1 MLDGILG
8 LLEPALGVVSASL
21 LGLIALGFGAM
32 FVFFSGAAAL
42 VLGQFLRYARAPR
55 IGLSAIVLAVCAL
68 GIVGI
73 AVDVE
78 PVWALPVSQSVWGVL
93 GFGLVRWQRAHRP
106 ARIGVGVVLLAAG
119 LLFAASLAFPAL
131 ESAAQWALLVVRLLA
146 AALLIGLWPL
156 VIAGLLQ
163 HARER
168 PVEWFLS
175 LRYLFAKRRQTFIS
189 IITVICVL
197 GVALGVS
204 VITVVLSVMNGFAHV
219 WEEKIVGTR
228 AHFVVESQFG
238 PIVDYAH
245 VREIVRESDQVLG
258 ATPYLLS
265 EAIARGRGGQIQA
278 VLLKGIDP
286 ETVRSTT
293 RLAEDLIAGSL
304 DEMDPVPGP
313 DPDPEAGR
321 AGIVIGSELA
331 DRFLLQGG
339 DPLLLIS
346 PLGGPATPLGP
357 APRMEKFRV
366 AGIFRS
372 NFFQFDESFV
382 YTTIPS
388 AQKFMRLGD
397 VATGV
402 EVRTVDPYRS
412 RLIAAQV
419 LMGLDGSFMARD
431 WKEFYPGLFRA
442 LKMERVMMFVLLS
455 FIMVVAGF
463 IIVATLIMMIMEK
476 GRDIA
481 ILKAMGCEDRAILR
495 VFAIEGCLIGI
506 AGLGLGLA
514 MGLVITANLDL
525 IQRLVESSVGFDVL
539 PADVYQLGE
548 LPYHV
553 DPLQLVLISLI
564 AMVLSIGATLLPS
577 WQASRLDPAEGLR
590 YE

>member
-1 MLDGILG
+1 MLDAIRD
-8 LLEPALGVVSASL
+8 LLEPALGVLSASL
-21 LGLIALGFGAM
+21 LGLIALGFAEM
-32 FVFFSGAAAL
+32 FVFFSVAAAL

-55 IGLSAIVLAVCAL
+55 VGLPALVLAAAVLAFG
-68 GIVGI
+68 GIVF
-73 AVDVE
+73 DLQ
-78 PVWALPVSQSVWGVL
+78 PVWALPSSQLVWGVL

-106 ARIGVGVVLLAAG
+106 LRIGAGAVVLMAG
-119 LLFAASLAFPAL
+119 LLFLASLVFPGL
-131 ESAAQWALLVVRLLA
+131 ESAAQWALQAVVFLA
-146 AALLIGLWPL
+146 VALLMGLWPL
-156 VIAGLLQ
+156 VLAGLVQ

-238 PIVDYAH
+238 PVEDYGRL
-245 VREIVRESDQVLG
+245 RELVRESDEVLG

-265 EAIARGRGGQIQA
+265 EAIVRGRGGQIQA

-293 RLAEDLIAGSL
+293 RLAEDLVAGSL
-304 DEMDPVPGP
+304 DELDPAPRG
-313 DPDPEAGR
+313 DAEAGR
-321 AGIVIGSELA
+321 SGIVIGSELA
-331 DRFLLQGG
+331 DRFFLRVG

-366 AGIFRS
+366 AGIFRA

-382 YTTIPS
+382 YTTIPA

-397 VATGV
+397 VVTGI
-402 EVRTVDPYRS
+402 EVRTADPYRS
-412 RLIAAQV
+412 RLIGARV
-419 LMGLDGSFMARD
+419 LDSLDGPFTVRD

-476 GRDIA
+476 GGDIA
-481 ILKAMGCEDRAILR
+481 ILKAMGCEDRGILR

-506 AGLGLGLA
+506 AGIGRGRA
-514 MGLVITANLDL
+514 MGLVITANLER
-525 IQRLVESSVGFDVL
+525 IQRLGEQTVGFDVL
-539 PADVYQLGE
+539 PADVYQLGQ
-548 LPYHV
+548 LPYHI
-553 DPLQLVLISLI
+553 DAFQLLMISLI

>member
-1 MLDGILG
+1 MLDVILG

-73 AVDVE
+73 AADVE

-189 IITVICVL
+189 IITIICVL

-238 PIVDYAH
+238 PIADYAH
-245 VREIVRESDQVLG
+245 VRGIVRESDQVLG

-313 DPDPEAGR
+313 DPEAGR

-331 DRFLLQGG
+331 DRFLLQIG

-419 LMGLDGSFMARD
+419 LRGLDGSFMARD

-476 GRDIA
+476 SRDIA